1 MVRSAKEITIIPALN
16 KTQPIRTAVYARVST
31 KSPEQLTSYLMQIEY
46 YKSLIE
52 NDQNATLV
60 DIYAEQQSGRDAANR
75 DEFQRLIRD
84 ARAGKLDRI
93 LIKSAAR
100 FARNITDHLQY
111 LRELKALGVSVF
123 FEEEAID
130 TGHMSSELMISL
142 FGVFAQER
150 SRELS
155 ENMRMSVRKR
165 MADGKFIGSYLAYG
179 YIRNPKTK
187 EIEINELE
195 ANIVRLI
202 FKLRLEGFGSQLITD
217 ILNNL
222 KIRSRSG
229 KRWSH
234 RSIVYILKNERY
246 IGDALLIKKIRTDE
260 TFPPKRVKNNGLEE
274 QYYIEN
280 NHPPIITKE
289 DFNQV
294 QILLNTNEKDFQIKI
309 YPLSKKI
316 KCIRCG
322 HFYRRTTNS
331 EKIYWACS
339 FKKQSSNLC
348 DSPYILESDIYSAF
362 AHLVNKLYECQ
373 ENIFAPIVEQLEY
386 LVDSTGEYREQVVSL
401 DNKLA
406 DLGDKIKVITELK
419 NEGLIEP
426 GEYLIQSQ
434 RLNDEGARLRSERLA
449 LIRKNEKAST
459 LEETRL
465 LYGILKNIEY
475 PQKIFDQ
482 NLFDSIVTQIQAGD
496 KDSVTFTLIGGAK
509 FSEPI
514 KRGK

>member
-1 MVRSAKEITIIPALN
+1 MVQSAKEITIIPALN
-16 KTQPIRTAVYARVST
+16 KNQPIRTAVYARVST

-46 YKSLIE
+46 YKNLIE

-60 DIYAEQQSGRDAANR
+60 DVYAEQQSGRDAANR
-75 DEFQRLIRD
+75 DEFQRLMRD

-165 MADGKFIGSYLAYG
+165 MADGKFIGSKLSYG

-187 EIEINELE
+187 EIEIQEEE
-195 ANIVRLI
+195 ANVVRLI
-202 FKLRLEGFGSQLITD
+202 FGLFLNGYGSREITK
-217 ILNNL
+217 ILNDMNTSRR
-222 KIRSRSG
+222 KDIEWSIRATD
-229 KRWSH
+229 
-234 RSIVYILKNERY
+234 YILRNERY
-246 IGDALLIKKIRTDE
+246 IGDALLM
-260 TFPPKRVKNNGLEE
+260 KRVKSSIASSIMVKNDGITDKF
-274 QYYIEN
+274 YVTN
-280 NHPPIITKE
+280 NHPPIISRE
-289 DFNQV
+289 DFSIAQRLISSRN
-294 QILLNTNEKDFQIKI
+294 IGSYEKNI
-309 YPLSKKI
+309 YPLSRKI
-316 KCIRCG
+316 KCSCCKHYFRKSINADKTYWVCNQKRHDAKLC
-322 HFYRRTTNS
+322 NS
-331 EKIYWACS
+331 H
-339 FKKQSSNLC
+339 
-348 DSPYILESDIYSAF
+348 YISEQDIYSAF
-362 AHLVNKLYECQ
+362 IYLVNKLYECQ
-373 ENIFAPIVEQLEY
+373 DNILSPMIEQLEY
-386 LVDSTGEYREQVVSL
+386 LMDSTGEYREQVESL

-406 DLGDKIKVITELK
+406 DLGDKIKVIQELK
-419 NEGLIEP
+419 EEGLIEP

-434 RLNDEGARLRSERLA
+434 RLNDEGARLRSERVA
-449 LIRKNEKAST
+449 IIRKNEKAST

-465 LYGILKNIEY
+465 LYDILKNMEY
-475 PQKIFDQ
+475 PQRNFNRD
-482 NLFDSIVTQIQAGD
+482 LFDSIVTEIQAGY
-496 KDSVTFTLIGGAK
+496 KDIMIFTLIGGVK
-509 FSEPI
+509 FSEPK